1 MTSVRV
7 MLCGP
12 LPAKIYTGEALERRA
27 GLLGKEIS
35 LMLKNK
41 IKRLMPTIMSESE
54 RAAPWPTAGGPNLLR
69 HNQMVATALPL
80 LADTEIA

>member
-12 LPAKIYTGEALERRA
+12 LPAKIYTGPALKRRA
-27 GLLGKEIS
+27 GLLGTKIS

-41 IKRLMPTIMSESE
+41 IKRLMPTIMSLKANSALRGLLQEGQT
-54 RAAPWPTAGGPNLLR
+54 RGGAPRRPPR
-69 HNQMVATALPL
+69 SFHYSRY
-80 LADTEIA
+80 

>member
-12 LPAKIYTGEALERRA
+12 LPAKIYTDQALKRRA

-41 IKRLMPTIMSESE
+41 IKRLMPTIMSLKVNEA
-54 RAAPWPTAGGPNLLR
+54 RRGLLQEGQAR
-69 HNQMVATALPL
+69 
-80 LADTEIA
+80 